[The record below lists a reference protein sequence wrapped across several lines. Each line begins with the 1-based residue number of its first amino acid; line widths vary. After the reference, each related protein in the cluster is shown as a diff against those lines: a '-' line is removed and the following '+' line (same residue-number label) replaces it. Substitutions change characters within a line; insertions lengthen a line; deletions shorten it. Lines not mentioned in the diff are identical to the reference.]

1 MLICYSGSIATR
13 ALSSSPEAAAIL
25 KAGNALRSVKGPFRT
40 ERREK
45 LACLVVM
52 VKVGAVMLS
61 CCRSADEVDASGRAP
76 GQVRQR
82 MRREVWQGDVTAL
95 LQLLHQC

>member
-61 CCRSADEVDASGRAP
+61 CCRSVGMRWIRQAVPGAGPAADAA
-76 GQVRQR
+76 
-82 MRREVWQGDVTAL
+82 
-95 LQLLHQC
+95 